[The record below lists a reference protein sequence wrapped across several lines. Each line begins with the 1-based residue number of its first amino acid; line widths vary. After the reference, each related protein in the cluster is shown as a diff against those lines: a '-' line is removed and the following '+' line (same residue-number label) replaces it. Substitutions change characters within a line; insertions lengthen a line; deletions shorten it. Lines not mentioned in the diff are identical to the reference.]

1 MSRVFSGL
9 VAILLW
15 SSIVSAQVPQGLQ
28 SAPGLP
34 FPQAPPRDATK
45 TGTALIRGH
54 VFEAGSGRPLR
65 KAQVRVFAPEL
76 RENRLATTDANGAY
90 EIKDLVA
97 GRYQLNA
104 SKGSFVQL
112 QYGQSRPFEPG
123 RPLEIANGQTVEK
136 VDFSLPR
143 GGIITGRILDEF
155 GEPTSD
161 VQVMAMRYQYIQG
174 RRQLSPVGRLAT
186 TNDIGEYRLFA
197 LPPGQYF
204 VSATLR
210 NFSFDAASDDRSGYA
225 PTYYPSGASIAE
237 AQRLTIAV
245 GQTLS
250 DINFALSPTRL
261 ARISGTAVD
270 SDGKPLAGA
279 TVIMMQTAGLS
290 MMSAGG
296 GQVRP
301 DGSFSIANV
310 SAGDYTVRAMS
321 NTGGVSPASEQ
332 AQAKIS
338 VTGDDIVGLALTG
351 VKSSTVT
358 GRIILPQ
365 VGTGAM
371 SVAGLQ
377 LVAVASTPEL
387 LSPSSTAR
395 VSDDSTFEMKVQPG
409 SHLIRMNT
417 VGSFT
422 NTRIKAV
429 RLNGVDVTD
438 TGFDSRPNEDLG
450 GLEVELTTQLSDL
463 SGLVSNVRGENVK
476 DYSIVVFARD
486 RQRWGFA
493 SRFLSGGRPDQD
505 GKYRVRNL
513 PAGEY
518 YAIALDYVE
527 QGAGTDPEFLDRV
540 KDRATEFSLNDGET
554 KTLSLKLETSP

>member
-1 MSRVFSGL
+1 MSRVISGL

-15 SSIVSAQVPQGLQ
+15 SSIASAQAPQ
-28 SAPGLP
+28 APPGLP
-34 FPQAPPRDATK
+34 FPQAPARDAAK
-45 TGTALIRGH
+45 TGTAVIRGH
-54 VFEAGSGRPLR
+54 VFEAGTGLPLR

-90 EIKDLVA
+90 EIKDLAA

-123 RPLEIANGQTVEK
+123 KPLEVANAQTIEK

-174 RRQLSPVGRLAT
+174 RRQLSPSGRPAT
-186 TNDIGEYRLFA
+186 TNDIGEYRIFA

-204 VSATLR
+204 VSATYR
-210 NFSFDAASDDRSGYA
+210 GGQFAFDAQSDDRSGYA
-225 PTYYPSGASIAE
+225 PTYYPNGASIAD
-237 AQRLTIAV
+237 AQRVTIGV

-250 DINFALSPTRL
+250 DINFTLSPTRL
-261 ARISGTAVD
+261 ARVTGTAVD
-270 SDGKPLAGA
+270 AEGKPLVGS
-279 TVIMMQTAGLS
+279 TVIMMQISGAM
-290 MMSAGG
+290 MMSTSG
-296 GQVRP
+296 GQIRP

-310 SAGDYTVRAMS
+310 SPGDYTVQVLG
-321 NTGGVSPASEQ
+321 NTGGLGPGPERV
-332 AQAKIS
+332 QAKIT
-338 VTGDDIVGLALTG
+338 VAGEDIVDLRLTG
-351 VKSSTVT
+351 VKSSTVS

-365 VGTGAM
+365 AGTGMTVSA
-371 SVAGLQ
+371 LQ
-377 LVAVASTPEL
+377 LFATSSTPEMFNN
-387 LSPSSTAR
+387 PGPTR
-395 VSDDSTFEMKVQPG
+395 VNEDATFEMRVQPG
-409 SHLIRMNT
+409 NYLIRMNPQ
-417 VGSFT
+417 GNFA
-422 NTRIKAV
+422 NARIKSV

-438 TGFDSRPNEDLG
+438 TGFDSRPNEDLN

-463 SGLVSNVRGENVK
+463 SGFVSNARGENVK

-486 RQRWGFA
+486 RQRWGLA
-493 SRFLSGGRPDQD
+493 SRYISGGRPDQD

-513 PAGEY
+513 PAGDY
-518 YAIALDYVE
+518 YAIALEYVE
-527 QGAGTDPEFLDRV
+527 QGAGTDPEFLDRI

-554 KTLSLKLETSP
+554 KTLSLKLVTSP